1 MKKTQKKV
9 PLIAQILI
17 VAVIFAVGFAL
28 LAQSL
33 KKEKNSLG
41 VVIEDSTY
49 PLVTIHYID
58 VGQGDAVFVEL
69 PKHRAML
76 IDAGP
81 ASRGGDV
88 VAYIQ
93 ALGYTQID
101 YLIGTHPH
109 EDHIGGLPDVLD
121 AFTVVDFYMP
131 RVVHTTKTFENV
143 LDAAEENG
151 LKIQTAK
158 AGVVLLEEDLLKAE
172 LLSPVRDD
180 YEDLNDWSAVCRL
193 TYDETH
199 FLFMGDAEALAE
211 SEIQGDVSADVLKV
225 GHHGSSTSTSEAF
238 LERVNPSYAV
248 ISAGA
253 DNSYGHPHAET
264 LEKLKAQ
271 GCKVCRTD
279 TDGTIVVTSNGQR
292 FMVETEK
299 GK

>member
-1 MKKTQKKV
+1 MKKTQKKT
-9 PLIAQILI
+9 PLFVQILVI
-17 VAVIFAVGFAL
+17 AVIFAVGFAL

-81 ASRGGDV
+81 ANRGGDV
-88 VAYIQ
+88 VDYIRE
-93 ALGYTQID
+93 LGYTQID

-109 EDHIGGLPDVLD
+109 EDHIGGLPAVLQAFDV
-121 AFTVVDFYMP
+121 VNFYMP
-131 RVVHTTKTFENV
+131 KVVHTTKTFENV
-143 LDAAEENG
+143 LDAAEQNG
-151 LKIQTAK
+151 LKIQSAK
-158 AGVVLLEEDLLKAE
+158 AGVVLLEEELLKAE
-172 LLSPVRDD
+172 LLAPVRDD
-180 YEDLNDWSAVCRL
+180 YEDLNNWSAVCRL

-199 FLFMGDAEALAE
+199 FLFMGDAEALSE
-211 SEIQGDVSADVLKV
+211 SDIQGDVSADVLKV
-225 GHHGSSTSTSEAF
+225 GHHGSNTSTSEAF
-238 LERVNPSYAV
+238 LERVDPTYAV
-248 ISAGA
+248 ISVGEG
-253 DNSYGHPHAET
+253 NSYGHPHAET
-264 LEKLKAQ
+264 LEKLEAQ

-279 TDGTIVVTSNGQR
+279 TDGTVVVTSNGQR

-299 GK
+299 